1 MIAERSMFTRAD
13 IVEVA
18 AGLVPAEV
26 ARENIYDRLDYLVDG
41 VMNSGA
47 AWTVTPE
54 RDFRKR
60 H

>member
-1 MIAERSMFTRAD
+1 MRD
-13 IVEVA
+13 IRVV
-18 AGLVPAEV
+18 LIRPEV
-26 ARENIYDRLDYLVDG
+26 ARENIYDRLEYLVDG
-41 VMNSGA
+41 VMNSGV